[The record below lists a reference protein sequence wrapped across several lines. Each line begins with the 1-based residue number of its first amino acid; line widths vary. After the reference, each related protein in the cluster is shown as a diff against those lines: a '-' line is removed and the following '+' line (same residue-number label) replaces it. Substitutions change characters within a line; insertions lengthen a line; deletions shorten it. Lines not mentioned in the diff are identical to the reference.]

1 MKKVFLVI
9 AFLFI
14 GSNLFAQNTKKI
26 TLYENYEAMESDK
39 YKFYE
44 EKDEFDTKS
53 TSNESIDTN
62 YYRVYYK
69 FDLGG
74 SEDYYTYSV
83 RLHKGRELKDEVI
96 IILDKP
102 EDTYF
107 WNYLNIPRGSGYRI
121 LVYREDTGE
130 LLTSSIPFSVY

>member
-1 MKKVFLVI
+1 MKKVFLII
-9 AFLFI
+9 AFLYI
-14 GSNLFAQNTKKI
+14 GSNVFAQKV
-26 TLYENYEAMESDK
+26 TLYENYEAYKTDK

-44 EKDEFDTKS
+44 AKDEFDTKS
-53 TSNESIDTN
+53 VSNESIDTN

-69 FDLGG
+69 FDLRG

-96 IILDKP
+96 IILNKP

-107 WNYLNIPRGSGYRI
+107 WDYLNIQRGSGYRI